1 MSPTVSVIIPNY
13 NHAPYLK
20 ERIDSVLNQTYQDF
34 EVIILD
40 DCSPDNSVE
49 VIEQY
54 RSNPHVSHILI
65 NEQNTRNT
73 FIQWE
78 RGISM
83 AKGRYIW
90 IAESDDVAEPQLLET
105 LIGQLE
111 QHPDASV
118 AFCHSRL
125 IDADGALLSEQNT
138 KNPAQPGQITIDD
151 SCTFLRHLLIFNYIY
166 NASMAV
172 FRRDVYDRANP
183 DYKQFRYC
191 GDWHF
196 WASVCAAGRVIEV
209 YDMLSR
215 FRQHQRK
222 VTEDSKKDVF
232 HVWNDEMKTIRYI
245 ASLCKLTTLEQRC
258 LKGRLSKRLRRA
270 DMTEEERQQLRNE
283 FPSLCSGSTL
293 DAVCYELG
301 KNLFGFLRHRENIG
315 FLSRKHFYK
324 ASASVE

>member
-90 IAESDDVAEPQLLET
+90 IAESDDVAELQLLET

-111 QHPDASV
+111 HHPDASV

-151 SCTFLRHLLIFNYIY
+151 SCTYLRHLLIFNYIY

-283 FPSLCSGSTL
+283 YPTLCSGNTL
-293 DAVCYELG
+293 DIICYELG
-301 KNLFGFLRHRENIG
+301 KNLFGFLRHRWNIG
-315 FLSRKHFYK
+315 FLSNF
-324 ASASVE
+324 SS

>member
-90 IAESDDVAEPQLLET
+90 IAESDDVAELQLLET

-138 KNPAQPGQITIDD
+138 KNPAQPRQITIDG

-209 YDMLSR
+209 YDLLSR

-283 FPSLCSGSTL
+283 YPTLCSGNTL
-293 DAVCYELG
+293 DIICYELG
-301 KNLFGFLRHRENIG
+301 KNLFGFLRHRWNIG
-315 FLSRKHFYK
+315 FLSNF
-324 ASASVE
+324 SS

>member
-1 MSPTVSVIIPNY
+1 
-13 NHAPYLK
+13 
-20 ERIDSVLNQTYQDF
+20 
-34 EVIILD
+34 
-40 DCSPDNSVE
+40 
-49 VIEQY
+49 
-54 RSNPHVSHILI
+54 
-65 NEQNTRNT
+65 
-73 FIQWE
+73 
-78 RGISM
+78 M

-90 IAESDDVAEPQLLET
+90 IAESDDVAELQLLET
-105 LIGQLE
+105 LIGQSE

-125 IDADGALLSEQNT
+125 IDAYGALLSEQNT
-138 KNPAQPGQITIDD
+138 KNPAQPGQITIDG

-283 FPSLCSGSTL
+283 YPTLCSGNTL
-293 DAVCYELG
+293 DIICYELG
-301 KNLFGFLRHRENIG
+301 KNLFGFLRHRWNIG
-315 FLSRKHFYK
+315 FLSNF
-324 ASASVE
+324 SS

>member
-20 ERIDSVLNQTYQDF
+20 ERIDSVLNQNYQDF

-183 DYKQFRYC
+183 DYKQF
-191 GDWHF
+191 
-196 WASVCAAGRVIEV
+196 
-209 YDMLSR
+209 
-215 FRQHQRK
+215 
-222 VTEDSKKDVF
+222 
-232 HVWNDEMKTIRYI
+232 
-245 ASLCKLTTLEQRC
+245 
-258 LKGRLSKRLRRA
+258 LRRA
-270 DMTEEERQQLRNE
+270 DMTEEERQQLRNDY
-283 FPSLCSGSTL
+283 PALCSGNTF
-293 DAVCYELG
+293 DIICYELG
-301 KNLFGFLRHRENIG
+301 KNLFGFLRHRWNIA
-315 FLSRKHFYK
+315 FLSNF
-324 ASASVE
+324 SS

>member
-222 VTEDSKKDVF
+222 VTE
-232 HVWNDEMKTIRYI
+232 
-245 ASLCKLTTLEQRC
+245 LCKLTTLEQRC

-270 DMTEEERQQLRNE
+270 DMTEEERQQLRNDY
-283 FPSLCSGSTL
+283 PALCSGNIF
-293 DAVCYELG
+293 DIICYELG
-301 KNLFGFLRHRENIG
+301 KNLFGFLRHRWNIA
-315 FLSRKHFYK
+315 FLSNF
-324 ASASVE
+324 SS

>member
-78 RGISM
+78 RGISL

-151 SCTFLRHLLIFNYIY
+151 SSTFLRHLLIFNYIY

-283 FPSLCSGSTL
+283 YPTLCSGNTL
-293 DAVCYELG
+293 DIICYELG
-301 KNLFGFLRHRENIG
+301 KNLFGFLRHRWNIG
-315 FLSRKHFYK
+315 FLSNF
-324 ASASVE
+324 SS

>member
-90 IAESDDVAEPQLLET
+90 IAESDDVAELQLLET

-138 KNPAQPGQITIDD
+138 KNPAQPGQITIDG

-283 FPSLCSGSTL
+283 YPTLCSGNTL
-293 DAVCYELG
+293 DIICYELG
-301 KNLFGFLRHRENIG
+301 KNLFGFLRHRWNIG
-315 FLSRKHFYK
+315 FLSNF
-324 ASASVE
+324 SS

>member
-90 IAESDDVAEPQLLET
+90 IAESDDVAELQLLET

-138 KNPAQPGQITIDD
+138 KNSAQPGQITIDD

-222 VTEDSKKDVF
+222 VTEKAKKDVASR
-232 HVWNDEMKTIRYI
+232 WSAEMKTIGYI
-245 ASLCKLTTLEQRC
+245 ASLCNLSAIEQRC
-258 LKGRLSKRLRRA
+258 LKGRVSKRLRKA
-270 DMTEEERQQLRNE
+270 DMTADERQQLRNE
-283 FPSLCSGSTL
+283 YPALCNGGAL
-293 DAVCYELG
+293 DTICYEVG
-301 KNLFGFLRHRENIG
+301 KNLFGFLRHRENMAV
-315 FLSRKHFYK
+315 LSKFF
-324 ASASVE
+324 

>member
-90 IAESDDVAEPQLLET
+90 IAESDDVAELQLLET

-138 KNPAQPGQITIDD
+138 KNPAQPGQITIDG

-283 FPSLCSGSTL
+283 YPTLCSGNTL
-293 DAVCYELG
+293 DIICYELG
-301 KNLFGFLRHRENIG
+301 KNLFGFLRHRWNID
-315 FLSRKHFYK
+315 FLSNF
-324 ASASVE
+324 SS

>member
-90 IAESDDVAEPQLLET
+90 IAESDDVAELQLLET

-138 KNPAQPGQITIDD
+138 KNPAQPGQITIDG

-183 DYKQFRYC
+183 DYKQRPLHLFLC
-191 GDWHF
+191 H
-196 WASVCAAGRVIEV
+196 ASCI
-209 YDMLSR
+209 LPPHS
-215 FRQHQRK
+215 HQ
-222 VTEDSKKDVF
+222 
-232 HVWNDEMKTIRYI
+232 
-245 ASLCKLTTLEQRC
+245 
-258 LKGRLSKRLRRA
+258 
-270 DMTEEERQQLRNE
+270 ERT
-283 FPSLCSGSTL
+283 F
-293 DAVCYELG
+293 
-301 KNLFGFLRHRENIG
+301 
-315 FLSRKHFYK
+315 
-324 ASASVE
+324 

>member
-78 RGISM
+78 RGISL

-90 IAESDDVAEPQLLET
+90 IAESDDAAEPQLLEI
-105 LIGQLE
+105 LVGQLE
-111 QHPDASV
+111 HHPDASV
-118 AFCHSRL
+118 AFCHSQL
-125 IDADGALLSEQNT
+125 IDADGALLSEQNA
-138 KNPAQPGQITIDD
+138 KNSAQPGQITIDF

-283 FPSLCSGSTL
+283 YPTLCSGNTL
-293 DAVCYELG
+293 DIICYELG
-301 KNLFGFLRHRENIG
+301 KNLFGFLRHRWNIG
-315 FLSRKHFYK
+315 FLSNF
-324 ASASVE
+324 SS

>member
-1 MSPTVSVIIPNY
+1 MTPAVSVIIPNY

-54 RSNPHVSHILI
+54 RSNPHVVHILI

-78 RGISM
+78 RGISL
-83 AKGRYIW
+83 AQGRYLW
-90 IAESDDVAEPQLLET
+90 IAESDDVAEPQLLEA
-105 LIGQLE
+105 LVGQLE
-111 QHPDASV
+111 QNPEASV

-125 IDADGALLSEQNT
+125 IDGDGRLLSEQNA
-138 KNPAQPGQITIDD
+138 KNPAQPGQVTIDD
-151 SCTFLRHLLIFNYIY
+151 SRTFLRQLLIFNYIY
-166 NASMAV
+166 NASMVV
-172 FRRDVYDRANP
+172 FRRDVYYKANP

-196 WASVCAAGRVIEV
+196 WASVCAEGHVIEV
-209 YDMLSR
+209 HDMLSR

-222 VTEDSKKDVF
+222 VTEDSKKDVAKR
-232 HVWNDEMKTIRYI
+232 WNDEMKTIGYI
-245 ASLCKLTTLEQRC
+245 ASLCNLSVIEQRC
-258 LKGRLSKRLRRA
+258 LKGRLSKRLQKA
-270 DMTEEERQQLRNE
+270 DMTKDERQQLRNE
-283 FPSLCSGSTL
+283 YPALCSGSTL
-293 DAVCYELG
+293 DAVCYELV
-301 KNLFGFLRHRENIG
+301 KNLFGFLRHREDIG
-315 FLSRKHFYK
+315 FLSHF
-324 ASASVE
+324 SS

>member
-138 KNPAQPGQITIDD
+138 KNPAQPGQITIDG

-222 VTEDSKKDVF
+222 VTEDSKEDVF

-283 FPSLCSGSTL
+283 YPTLCSGNTL
-293 DAVCYELG
+293 DIICYELG
-301 KNLFGFLRHRENIG
+301 KNLFGFLRHRWNIG
-315 FLSRKHFYK
+315 FLSNF
-324 ASASVE
+324 SS

>member
-90 IAESDDVAEPQLLET
+90 IAESDDVAELQLLET

-283 FPSLCSGSTL
+283 YPTLCSGNTL
-293 DAVCYELG
+293 DIICYELG
-301 KNLFGFLRHRENIG
+301 KNLFGFLRHRWNIG
-315 FLSRKHFYK
+315 FLSNF
-324 ASASVE
+324 SS

>member
-90 IAESDDVAEPQLLET
+90 IAESDDVAELQLLET

-138 KNPAQPGQITIDD
+138 KNPAQPGQITIDG

-283 FPSLCSGSTL
+283 YPTLCSGNTL
-293 DAVCYELG
+293 DIICYELG
-301 KNLFGFLRHRENIG
+301 KNLFGFLRHRWNIA
-315 FLSRKHFYK
+315 FLSNF
-324 ASASVE
+324 SS

>member
-270 DMTEEERQQLRNE
+270 DMTEEERQQLRNDY
-283 FPSLCSGSTL
+283 PALCSGNTL
-293 DAVCYELG
+293 DIICYELG
-301 KNLFGFLRHRENIG
+301 KNLFGFLRHRWNIG
-315 FLSRKHFYK
+315 FLSNF
-324 ASASVE
+324 SS

>member
-90 IAESDDVAEPQLLET
+90 IAESDDVAELQLLET

-138 KNPAQPGQITIDD
+138 KNSAQPGQITIDD

-283 FPSLCSGSTL
+283 YPTLCSGNTL
-293 DAVCYELG
+293 DIICYELG
-301 KNLFGFLRHRENIG
+301 KNLFGFLRHRWNIG
-315 FLSRKHFYK
+315 FLSNF
-324 ASASVE
+324 SS

>member
-90 IAESDDVAEPQLLET
+90 IAESDDVAELQLLET

-138 KNPAQPGQITIDD
+138 KNPAQPGQITIND

-283 FPSLCSGSTL
+283 YPTLCSGNTL
-293 DAVCYELG
+293 DIICYELG
-301 KNLFGFLRHRENIG
+301 KNLFGFLRHRWNIG
-315 FLSRKHFYK
+315 FLSNF
-324 ASASVE
+324 SS

>member
-90 IAESDDVAEPQLLET
+90 IAESDDVAELQLLET

-138 KNPAQPGQITIDD
+138 KNPAQPGQITIDG

-270 DMTEEERQQLRNE
+270 DMTEEERQQLRNDY
-283 FPSLCSGSTL
+283 PALCSGNIF
-293 DAVCYELG
+293 DIICYELG
-301 KNLFGFLRHRENIG
+301 KNLFGFLRHRWNIA
-315 FLSRKHFYK
+315 FLSNF
-324 ASASVE
+324 SS